1 MKKAL
6 RLTGALLI
14 LAAFTAAAGE
24 LIQTTVSIPSGST
37 NAVKDVT
44 LNYSGSTAAAEIDAI
59 VYYNGGDAT
68 GTLSFA
74 AADLGVERSLGEAV
88 TANTLTGGVAYPVRA
103 IVSTG
108 LTNLTW
114 YTANK
119 VRITITQ
126 DTTNAADYTVGILT
140 R

>member
-1 MKKAL
+1 MKMRSLSLLLLLCAGL
-6 RLTGALLI
+6 GA
-14 LAAFTAAAGE
+14 AHAGE
-24 LIQTTVSIPSGST
+24 LVSAVVEIPSGST
-37 NAVKDVT
+37 NAVADIT
-44 LNYSGSTAAAEIDAI
+44 LNRSAGWAAPAIDAI
-59 VYYNGGDAT
+59 VYSNGGSAT

-103 IVSTG
+103 IVSIG